1 MKKFEQEHPTSLR
14 SLLTAGGAI
23 AKITRCI
30 GCTDNF
36 FHENTDED
44 FEKFKKELAQM
55 ERHNRGD
62 FMILCDALD
71 KVLRINNAV
80 LNKFVNEANEPSLDW
95 DYASKMAT
103 SSATDVS
110 NADQNA
116 KLTALEL
123 SRFID
128 FYKDCPYADKEDR
141 VLSSR
146 EFYNLTIPLIHL
158 ALDYAEREMNAAKE
172 LVSSLSSVSGK
183 QTYLD
188 ILKTGELI
196 QQHVKAASAYGAY
209 TYTKGI
215 NFSASFG
222 DNVGNDVD
230 GLINK
235 LVPTIKDHFLLA
247 LPYDKESGSFTILF
261 NTDTEK
267 SEKVSRNRMEQ
278 AIESLDD
285 NENIT
290 INFSTEVDTPM
301 ILAEAF
307 NRPIREIA
315 KKVQYKKEASQSG
328 LEM

>member
-1 MKKFEQEHPTSLR
+1 MKKFEQEHPIALR

-23 AKITRCI
+23 AKITRCM

-36 FHENTDED
+36 FHENTTED

-71 KVLRINNAV
+71 KVLRINDTV
-80 LNKFVNEANEPSLDW
+80 LSKFVNEANEPSHAD
-95 DYASKMAT
+95 A
-103 SSATDVS
+103 S

-146 EFYNLTIPLIHL
+146 EFYNLTIPLTHL
-158 ALDYAEREMNAAKE
+158 ALDYAEREMDATKA
-172 LVSSLSSVSGK
+172 LVSSLSNISGN

-188 ILKTGELI
+188 VLKTGELI
-196 QQHVKAASAYGAY
+196 NQHVKAASAYGAY
-209 TYTKGI
+209 TYSKGI
-215 NFSASFG
+215 NFAVSLS

-230 GLINK
+230 GFINK

-247 LPYDKESGSFTILF
+247 LPYDKESGTFTILF

-267 SEKVSRNRMEQ
+267 TEKVSRNRMEQ
-278 AIESLDD
+278 AMESLCD

-290 INFSTEVDTPM
+290 INFNTEVDTPI

-307 NRPIREIA
+307 NRPVKEVA